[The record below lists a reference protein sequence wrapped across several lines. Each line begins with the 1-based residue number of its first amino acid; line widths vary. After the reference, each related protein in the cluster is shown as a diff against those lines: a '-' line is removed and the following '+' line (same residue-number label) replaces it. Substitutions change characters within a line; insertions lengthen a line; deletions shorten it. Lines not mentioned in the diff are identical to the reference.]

1 MASLRDLEKL
11 SKVDIEK
18 TNLISLVNIEEIGID
33 ISMPADQRIMKY
45 FKDVKN
51 PYCFLCG
58 KTPVKITFA
67 ENGPELGETI
77 KNFFLRSKC

>member
-11 SKVDIEK
+11 SKVDIENVK
-18 TNLISLVNIEEIGID
+18 TTTLVNIEDVGID
-33 ISMPADQRIMKY
+33 IFMPIEQRMTKY
-45 FKDVKN
+45 LDEIKN

-67 ENGPELGETI
+67 AEGAELGE
-77 KNFFLRSKC
+77 KVRQFFLRTKC